1 MPRFGRRWRGGA
13 AGAFGRGMSRRIM
26 WAYYPKNGKFNTDG
40 AGSCFLILL
49 FIILSPLLIYLLP
62 LLPFVA
68 IIGLGVF
75 LVKKR
80 YIQSTLSWFFR
91 KESESNETMLP
102 YKEILNRIIET
113 IKQSSMSE
121 KVILSTLVIFL
132 AVICELFF
140 ITLMFNSSL

>member
-26 WAYYPKNGKFNTDG
+26 WAYYPRNGKINTDS
-40 AGSCFLILL
+40 AGSCFYILL

-91 KESESNETMLP
+91 KEDESNETILP
-102 YKEILNRIIET
+102 YKKILNKIIET
-113 IKQSSMSE
+113 IKQFSTIE
-121 KVILSTLVIFL
+121 KIILSVLIILL
-132 AVICELFF
+132 AVICEISVIALV
-140 ITLMFNSSL
+140 FNVSA